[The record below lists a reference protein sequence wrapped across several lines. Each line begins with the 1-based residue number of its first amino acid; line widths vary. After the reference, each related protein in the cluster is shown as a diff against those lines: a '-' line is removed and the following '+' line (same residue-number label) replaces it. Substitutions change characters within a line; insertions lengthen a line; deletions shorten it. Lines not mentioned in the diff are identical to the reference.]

1 MNADTQTF
9 LFDSDFCVSLESE
22 QLEGHIVISTSRTD
36 SPVICMVFCVL
47 A

>member
-9 LFDSDFCVSLESE
+9 LFDSDFCVSLESK